1 MVVVTTSETER
12 CDNVATTLSDVA
24 TKIQPKPNVVTT
36 SCASWVAWKWVEKSK
51 YWWVGGKKWVTKMTK
66 ILNKSILF
74 KHNKDETLSY
84 LINLTRDNFW
94 FRIIH
99 FVRFIN
105 KTISKILNAFRSISY
120 TSSHHCLCQTPSDT
134 NLWTTISKFVSTL
147 TVWMLIILYHWMSPA
162 LVNHLN
168 LSRWLWWCQ
177 LSFIF

>member
-1 MVVVTTSETER
+1 MVVVTTSETQR
-12 CDNVATTLSDVA
+12 CDNVVTTLSDVA

-105 KTISKILNAFRSISY
+105 KTISKILKHFVP
-120 TSSHHCLCQTPSDT
+120 SHTPPYITVCVKLPVIQTYGLLSP
-134 NLWTTISKFVSTL
+134 NLFL
-147 TVWMLIILYHWMSPA
+147 
-162 LVNHLN
+162 
-168 LSRWLWWCQ
+168 R
-177 LSFIF
+177 